1 MKTWII
7 RLLLT
12 IIILIGL
19 TIGALNFIGGNSD
32 THKKGLE
39 DAFSASLQGEVTFG
53 KLNSFNILPQLGVDV
68 TDFTAA
74 NVMGLGD
81 ITADHVSFSFNFL
94 DVVLKRRQITGI
106 DITHMTIDKGV
117 YGNEK
122 MIFDTVAIVPQ
133 ADNQPSGF
141 SIKGTY
147 GDKPLTVFVAMKQ
160 MTKSIPPA
168 YGFDTSNPFTMTVGN
183 ISVQGSYVP
192 ITAENTALQDLIIKN
207 GNTRCKTLPEKNRFT
222 MASFTGQIFPELI
235 NASNGKITLE
245 TACKNI
251 TRYGL

>member
-12 IIILIGL
+12 IVILIGL
-19 TIGALNFIGGNSD
+19 TIGALNFIGGTSD

-39 DAFSASLQGEVTFG
+39 DAFSASLQGVVTFG

-68 TDFTAA
+68 TNFTAA

-81 ITADHVSFSFNFL
+81 ITADHLSFSFNFL
-94 DVVLKRRQITGI
+94 DVVLKRRQLTGI

-117 YGNEK
+117 YGKEK
-122 MIFDTVAIVPQ
+122 VILDTAAITPQ
-133 ADNQPSGF
+133 AENQPAGF

-147 GDKPLTVFVAMKQ
+147 GEKPLTVFVTMKQ

-168 YGFDTSNPFTMTVGN
+168 YGFDTVNPFTITLGTLSVKGN
-183 ISVQGSYVP
+183 YVP
-192 ITAENTALQDLIIKN
+192 NTAENTALQDIAIEKN
-207 GNTRCKTLPEKNRFT
+207 HIRCKALPEKNRFT
-222 MASFTGQIFPELI
+222 VASFSGQIFAELVK
-235 NASNGKITLE
+235 AESGKETLE
-245 TACKNI
+245 ASCKNI